1 MPRVYVVDD
10 DQALTSLLKTLLELE
25 AEEFDV
31 EIIPLGEDAFHTGQT
46 SPPDIFIIDYHL
58 KDMIGLELVQLL
70 REQAHLNDVP
80 IIVSSGLDVEAEA
93 YQAGADLF
101 LPKPFEPG
109 NLAGIIMDL
118 IG

>member
-1 MPRVYVVDD
+1 MPTVYVVDD

-25 AEEFDV
+25 PDDFQV
-31 EIIPLGEDAFHTGQT
+31 EVIPLGEDAYHTGQ
-46 SPPDIFIIDYHL
+46 SRPPDLFIIDYHL
-58 KDMIGLELVQLL
+58 KDMVGLELVQLL
-70 REQAHLNDVP
+70 REQSHLDDVP
-80 IIVSSGLDVEAEA
+80 IIVSSGLDVGNEA

-109 NLAGIIMDL
+109 SLAGIIMEL

>member
-1 MPRVYVVDD
+1 MPKVYVVDD

-25 AEEFDV
+25 PEEFEV
-31 EIIPLGEDAFHTGQT
+31 KIIPLGEDALHTGQN

-58 KDMIGLELVQLL
+58 KDMIGLDLVQLL
-70 REQAHLNDVP
+70 REQAHLDGVP
-80 IIVSSGLDVEAEA
+80 IIVASGLDVESEA

-109 NLAGIIMDL
+109 SLAGIIMEL